1 LTHGVSFANA
11 GLDRAVSDKRLSII
25 RFLQE
30 SLIVQDRYDP
40 KHLMLVEMLL
50 ALASAEELEIRYT
63 WYKIAAYHYSARGD
77 GCTTMIYAMKALE
90 ALRSHEPTN
99 YLIVKDLEGLLE
111 FPRQHYSWL
120 SVAKRTYFRCANHT
134 NVCLH

>member
-1 LTHGVSFANA
+1 MCQCSLCGKSA
-11 GLDRAVSDKRLSII
+11 LDRAVSDKRLSMI

-30 SLIVQDRYDP
+30 SLLDQVRYDR

-77 GCTTMIYAMKALE
+77 RRSTMMYAMKALE
-90 ALRSHEPTN
+90 ALRSHERTN
-99 YLIVKDLEGLLE
+99 PLIVRDLEGLLE
-111 FPRQHYSWL
+111 FPSQHYSWL
-120 SVAKRTYFRCANHT
+120 SVAKRT
-134 NVCLH
+134 